1 MNKVFSNVQEK
12 ETLILSTAK
21 QKNEKDLIQNCKD
34 ENKDHKIIFAT
45 VSNNAF
51 NFISDALT
59 LLCKNEQEKPQ
70 RSSKN
75 LSLKDISQEEKDLI
89 EKLSESRLAVIDC
102 IDAIDALAKNEA
114 IGAIVRGLLNWHRI
128 AEKTKHI
135 LIDDHGFTKEQIKKL
150 EMQINLKRY

>member
-21 QKNEKDLIQNCKD
+21 QKDEKDLIQNCKD

-51 NFISDALT
+51 NFINNALT
-59 LLCKNEQEKPQ
+59 LLCKSEQEKPQ
-70 RSSKN
+70 RVAEK
-75 LSLKDISQEEKDLI
+75 LSDISQEEKDLI

-135 LIDDHGFTKEQIKKL
+135 LIDDHGFTKEQIKKF
-150 EMQINLKRY
+150 EMQIKMKRY

>member
-21 QKNEKDLIQNCKD
+21 QKDEKDLIQNCKD

-51 NFISDALT
+51 NFINNALT

-70 RSSKN
+70 RVAEK
-75 LSLKDISQEEKDLI
+75 LSDISQEEKDLI

-135 LIDDHGFTKEQIKKL
+135 LIDDHGLTKEQIKKL
-150 EMQINLKRY
+150 EMQIKMKRY

>member
-21 QKNEKDLIQNCKD
+21 QKDEKDLIQNCKD
-34 ENKDHKIIFAT
+34 ENQDHKIIFAT

-59 LLCKNEQEKPQ
+59 LLCKNEQQKPQ
-70 RSSKN
+70 RSSEN

-135 LIDDHGFTKEQIKKL
+135 LIDDHGLTKEQIKKL
-150 EMQINLKRY
+150 EMQIKMKRY

>member
-21 QKNEKDLIQNCKD
+21 QKDEKDLIQNCKD

-59 LLCKNEQEKPQ
+59 LLCKSEQEKPQ
-70 RSSKN
+70 RVAKK
-75 LSLKDISQEEKDLI
+75 LSDISGEEKDLI

-102 IDAIDALAKNEA
+102 IDSIDRLANNEA
-114 IGAIVRGLLNWHRI
+114 IGVLVRGLLDWHRT

>member
-12 ETLILSTAK
+12 ETLILSTEK
-21 QKNEKDLIQNCKD
+21 QRDNKDLIQNCKI
-34 ENKDHKIIFAT
+34 ENQDHKIIFAT

-51 NFISDALT
+51 NFINGALT

-70 RSSKN
+70 RSSEK
-75 LSLKDISQEEKDLI
+75 LSNISDEEKDLI

-102 IDAIDALAKNEA
+102 IDAIDALANNEA
-114 IGAIVRGLLNWHRI
+114 IGALVRGLLNWHRI

-135 LIDDHGFTKEQIKKL
+135 LIDDHGFTKEQIKKF
-150 EMQINLKRY
+150 EMQIKMKRY